1 MTKRDIQERSFEFAC
16 RIVQLY
22 KYLVGKHGVAKALAR
37 QVLRAGTSVGANME
51 EAHAAQSRA
60 DFVAK
65 CSVALKEAR
74 ETKYW
79 LRLLA
84 VSGDLPDSRLTRLIN
99 ESSELI
105 AILTTIRRKA
115 TRDRTKSAVGYAAAW
130 LPLSFVIFHLSF
142 RSFA

>member
-22 KYLVGKHGVAKALAR
+22 KHLLTQRGTAKALAR
-37 QVLRAGTSVGANME
+37 QVLRAGTSIGANME

-84 VSGDLPDSRLTRLIN
+84 ASGDLPESRLAGLID
-99 ESSELI
+99 ESSEMI
-105 AILTTIRRKA
+105 AILTTIRRNARAK
-115 TRDRTKSAVGYAAAW
+115 
-130 LPLSFVIFHLSF
+130 
-142 RSFA
+142 

>member
-16 RIVQLY
+16 RIIRLY
-22 KYLVGKHGVAKALAR
+22 EHLAKQRGAARALAR

-60 DFVAK
+60 DFISK

-79 LRLLA
+79 LRLLSA
-84 VSGDLPDSRLTRLIN
+84 SNDISESKLTGLID

-105 AILTTIRRKA
+105 AILTTIRKTARNGIEVEK
-115 TRDRTKSAVGYAAAW
+115 
-130 LPLSFVIFHLSF
+130 
-142 RSFA
+142 

>member
-16 RIVQLY
+16 RIVRLY
-22 KYLVGKHGVAKALAR
+22 KHLARQRSAAGTLAR

-79 LRLLA
+79 MRLLSA
-84 VSGDLPDSRLTRLIN
+84 SGEIPHSRLADLID

-105 AILTTIRRKA
+105 AILTTIRKNARGGSERGERGEMTNGEMTNDK
-115 TRDRTKSAVGYAAAW
+115 D
-130 LPLSFVIFHLSF
+130 
-142 RSFA
+142 